1 MVGNPWQRTL
11 APLAWLRACGARRS
25 RAVRAC
31 GPGRRRGTGGGGQA
45 RQGTF
50 TVILAVV
57 LRGRRARDAR
67 RPSAIGRPVLRGA
80 AEDGL
85 GTTRGDAR
93 AGGDAVDRVAA
104 AGQEAR
110 RVGDGEA
117 AGVREGVDEGN
128 EQLVTVH
135 HKTYMHDHT

>member
-1 MVGNPWQRTL
+1 MV
-11 APLAWLRACGARRS
+11 
-25 RAVRAC
+25 
-31 GPGRRRGTGGGGQA
+31 
-45 RQGTF
+45 
-50 TVILAVV
+50 LAVV
-57 LRGRRARDAR
+57 VRWRWAGDVR
-67 RPSAIGRPVLRGA
+67 RPGAVGGPGLRGA

-85 GTTRGDAR
+85 GPARSDAR

-117 AGVREGVDEGN
+117 AGVREGVDESN